1 MTTYVIDSNCFIHM
15 GSFAKDVIVRYILKS
30 NLPLNVT
37 SGVLD
42 EVRTVK
48 FQRIEKKPRLLEVIG
63 EKLTVHSIDDAQIKA
78 LATKIGERAAPQDV
92 DVSLLVLSYQLK
104 QQGEE
109 VLLVTDDFKLANAGT
124 NHQLVSEVCP
134 PSTFFERLYR
144 LESGKIANDIK
155 KLAWK
160 IRSAEMQYAISRK
173 EQYNIQEKL
182 TWLIESL
189 LDQEVQETETE
200 NQDVNIPQQ
209 SPSIRKLVQ
218 NLVKL
223 SRGGKIKP
231 SMNERIQH
239 LLPICKHV
247 TALLDSIDSLY
258 KLDDRTN
265 LDNKLENV
273 QIETRNVYENV
284 AYDLTSLKGDDLEII
299 QQYTFKAL
307 TKSYLLQG
315 ILFQNQGLADQSKTA
330 FSKALFYTS
339 LLDDDVNESKIL
351 ISLATI
357 HITKE
362 DYGNGMLCIQKSI
375 NLGIENDAMSI
386 QRHILVAICHEF
398 MGKTNQA
405 LEAIRRAAIT
415 LKEHLQSG
423 TEAIFGL
430 GKSFLALNAPHIA
443 VELFDEALECHAQL
457 DSWSEE
463 VFGLYMTALNRSE
476 DISGK
481 PSIRELLDQIH
492 QQSDEVQTL
501 IEEKIKENL

>member
-1 MTTYVIDSNCFIHM
+1 M
-15 GSFAKDVIVRYILKS
+15 GSFAKDAVVRYILKS
-30 NLPLNVT
+30 NLPLNIT

-42 EVRTVK
+42 EVRTVT
-48 FQRIEKKPRLLEVIG
+48 FQRIEKKPRLLKVIG

-78 LATKIGERAAPQDV
+78 LATKIGEKAAPQDV

-109 VLLVTDDFKLANAGT
+109 VLLVTDDFKLANAGID
-124 NHQLVSEVCP
+124 HQLVTEVCP

-144 LESGKIANDIK
+144 IESGKIANDIK

-160 IRSAEMQYAISRK
+160 IRSAEMKYAISRK

-189 LDQEVQETETE
+189 IDQEGQENETEIQE
-200 NQDVNIPQQ
+200 VNLPQQ

-223 SRGGKIKP
+223 SRGGKIKT

-239 LLPICKHV
+239 LLPICTHV
-247 TALLDSIDSLY
+247 SALFDSIDSLY
-258 KLDDRTN
+258 KLDNHTN
-265 LDNKLENV
+265 LDNKLENL
-273 QIETRNVYENV
+273 QNETRNVYENV
-284 AYDLTSLKGDDLEII
+284 AYDLTSLKGEDLEII
-299 QQYTFKAL
+299 QQYTFKAF

-315 ILFQNQGLADQSKTA
+315 ILFQNLGQAEKSKTA

-351 ISLATI
+351 VSLATI

-375 NLGIENDAMSI
+375 DLGFENDAMSI
-386 QRHILVAICHEF
+386 HRHILVAICLEF
-398 MGKTNQA
+398 MDQSNEA
-405 LEAIRRAAIT
+405 LEAIRQAAMT
-415 LKEHLQSG
+415 LKENLRG
-423 TEAIFGL
+423 GAEAIFGL

-443 VELFDEALECHAQL
+443 VELFDEALECYAQL

-463 VFGLYMTALNRSE
+463 VFSCYLTALNRSE

-492 QQSDEVQTL
+492 HQSDEVQTL
-501 IEEKIKENL
+501 IEEKVKENL

>member
-15 GSFAKDVIVRYILKS
+15 GSFAKDVVVQYILRS
-30 NLPLNVT
+30 TLPLNVT

-42 EVRTVK
+42 EVHTVK

-104 QQGEE
+104 QKGEE

-160 IRSAEMQYAISRK
+160 IRSAEMKYAISRK

-189 LDQEVQETETE
+189 IDQEVQENESE
-200 NQDVNIPQQ
+200 VQEVNIPQE

-218 NLVKL
+218 SLVKL
-223 SRGGKIKP
+223 SRGGKIKA

-239 LLPICKHV
+239 LLPICANV
-247 TALLDSIDSLY
+247 TGLLDSIDSLY
-258 KLDDRTN
+258 KSDDLTN
-265 LDNKLENV
+265 LDNKLANL
-273 QIETRNVYENV
+273 QNETRHVYENV
-284 AYDLTSLKGDDLEII
+284 AYGLTSLKGEDLEII

-315 ILFQNQGLADQSKTA
+315 ILFQNQGQADQSKTA

-351 ISLATI
+351 VSLATI

-362 DYGNGMLCIQKSI
+362 DYGNGMSCIQKSM
-375 NLGIENDAMSI
+375 NLGTENDTMSI
-386 QRHILVAICHEF
+386 QRHILVAICLEF
-398 MGKTNQA
+398 IGKSNEA
-405 LEAIRRAAIT
+405 LEAIRQAAMN
-415 LKEHLQSG
+415 LKENLRG
-423 TEAIFGL
+423 GAEAIIGL

-457 DSWSEE
+457 DSWPED
-463 VFGLYMTALNRSE
+463 VFSLYMTALNRSE
-476 DISGK
+476 DASGK
-481 PSIRELLDQIH
+481 PSIRKLLDKIH
-492 QQSDEVQTL
+492 HQSDEVQTL
-501 IEEKIKENL
+501 IEEKVKENL